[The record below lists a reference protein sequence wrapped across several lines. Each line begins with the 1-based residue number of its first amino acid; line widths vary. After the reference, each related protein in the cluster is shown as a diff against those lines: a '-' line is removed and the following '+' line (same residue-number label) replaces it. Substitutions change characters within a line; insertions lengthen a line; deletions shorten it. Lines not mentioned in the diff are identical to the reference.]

1 MKKLILTLT
10 TIFLL
15 ILFSSFSVFAAS
27 VSNNEANNGF
37 CITGGLDF
45 SNEIKS
51 TFDKTRTITGKAQEG
66 DTVTIYVYEKLLEKQ
81 EELKEVDKYTVVVGA
96 SGYFS
101 QTIDLAVGE
110 NIIDINVKDEG
121 NRSSSVST
129 SIIRKKSEIKNELE
143 RAVILPRN
151 RK

>member
-1 MKKLILTLT
+1 MKKLILTLA

-15 ILFSSFSVFAAS
+15 ILSNSFSVFAAS
-27 VSNNEANNGF
+27 VSNSEVNSRF

-45 SNEIKS
+45 SKDIKS

-101 QTIDLAVGE
+101 QTINLAVGE
-110 NIIDINVKDEG
+110 NIIDINVKDEEDK
-121 NRSSSVST
+121 SSSVST

-143 RAVILPRN
+143 KAIILPRT

>member
-1 MKKLILTLT
+1 MKKLILTLA

-15 ILFSSFSVFAAS
+15 ILSNSFSVFAAS
-27 VSNNEANNGF
+27 VSNSEINSGF

-45 SNEIKS
+45 SKDIKS

-101 QTIDLAVGE
+101 QTINLAVGE
-110 NIIDINVKDEG
+110 NIIDINVKDKEDK
-121 NRSSSVST
+121 SSSVST

-143 RAVILPRN
+143 KAIILPRN